1 MSPRTAFVVRTKRD
15 DQTVELVER
24 LPTADEY
31 VELLRRVGWTSPPV
45 EDCHRALGGSLTAIC
60 AVDEREAVVGMGR
73 LVGDGRIYRFAV
85 DVVVDPD
92 AQGQGIGQAIMDALE
107 AVVTRRR
114 FGTRL
119 DLVAAPDVVPFYRRL
134 GYSQLPSDLMRKPL

>member
-1 MSPRTAFVVRTKRD
+1 MAS
-15 DQTVELVER
+15 
-24 LPTADEY
+24 
-31 VELLRRVGWTSPPV
+31 
-45 EDCHRALGGSLTAIC
+45 
-60 AVDEREAVVGMGR
+60 VDERKALVGLGR
-73 LVGDGRIYRFAV
+73 LVGDGRMYCFAV

-92 AQGQGIGQAIMDALE
+92 AQGQGIGRAIMDAQE
-107 AVVTRRR
+107 ALVTRRQ